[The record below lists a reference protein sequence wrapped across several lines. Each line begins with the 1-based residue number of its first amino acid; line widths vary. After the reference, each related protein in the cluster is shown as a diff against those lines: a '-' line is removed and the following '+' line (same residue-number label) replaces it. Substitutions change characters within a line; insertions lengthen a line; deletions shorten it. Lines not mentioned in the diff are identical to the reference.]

1 MKSFLT
7 AFALVICSC
16 FFISEARSETDSLCD
31 EQRFCSFFE
40 NVTKRV
46 IEGPQYRAYITYTY
60 SGIFELIRFGNTNYE
75 EIFIKKSHVL
85 MACDPSRIFSFTV
98 RDNTSAPSNYSDRNN
113 TESYECEHK
122 IDDYS
127 ICINQSSSEVV
138 SVR

>member
-31 EQRFCSFFE
+31 EQRFCSLFE

-46 IEGPQYRAYITYTY
+46 IEGPQYRRYITYIGRNG
-60 SGIFELIRFGNTNYE
+60 GIIRYK

-85 MACDPSRIFSFTV
+85 MACDPVFNFTV